1 MKLYNI
7 FGLFKKNEIKLV
19 EKRSV
24 TQDSYLFSFKFDP
37 GLDWKAGKHG
47 MFTFRGEKLD
57 GGNFRP
63 FSVASTKKE
72 NKITIATKIGDKP
85 SKYKTKLKSMEI
97 GDSISLRG
105 PFGGFYI
112 SDYNRPTA
120 MIAGGIG
127 ITPMRALLK
136 DIEDKDNLKEIEL
149 FYIDSGEEYVFKD
162 ELEAIE
168 QNNPS
173 IKIHLLTDRK
183 DLEDNIFKFINKYN
197 NNAVYFISGNPKM
210 VKDIRN
216 KIRNKGIMRK
226 NIINE
231 GFMGYK

>member
-1 MKLYNI
+1 
-7 FGLFKKNEIKLV
+7 
-19 EKRSV
+19 
-24 TQDSYLFSFKFDP
+24 
-37 GLDWKAGKHG
+37 
-47 MFTFRGEKLD
+47 
-57 GGNFRP
+57 
-63 FSVASTKKE
+63 
-72 NKITIATKIGDKP
+72 
-85 SKYKTKLKSMEI
+85 MEI

-112 SDYNRPTA
+112 SDYSRPMA

-136 DIEDKDNLKEIEL
+136 DMEDKNNLKEIEL
-149 FYIDSGEEYVFKD
+149 FYIDSSEEYVFKD
-162 ELEAIE
+162 ELEVIE

-173 IKIHLLTDRK
+173 IKIHFLTDRK
-183 DLEDNIFKFINKYN
+183 DLEDNIFKFINKHN

-216 KIRNKGIMRK
+216 KIRNKGIIRK

-231 GFMGYK
+231 NFMGYK